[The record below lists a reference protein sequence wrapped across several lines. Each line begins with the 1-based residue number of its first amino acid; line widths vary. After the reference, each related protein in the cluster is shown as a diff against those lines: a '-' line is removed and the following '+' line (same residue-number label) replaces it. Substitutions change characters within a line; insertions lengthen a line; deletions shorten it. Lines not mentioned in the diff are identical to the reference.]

1 MLLSA
6 FLSLLFSVPPFCLV
20 LGALQVE
27 QKRRVGEEGERDAY
41 GTFTPDM
48 LRAPPVQ
55 SFYTS
60 SFHRDNVF
68 SRSAVDDSRPARAAK
83 IAV

>member
-6 FLSLLFSVPPFCLV
+6 SL
-20 LGALQVE
+20 GM
-27 QKRRVGEEGERDAY
+27 EEERGAY
-41 GTFTPDM
+41 GTFTPDV

-60 SFHRDNVF
+60 SFHRDDVF
-68 SRSAVDDSRPARAAK
+68 SGRAVDDSRPASAAK
-83 IAV
+83 IAVQSGAACCWTSS